1 MSVRRLNRD
10 ASECAARMRADMRNT
25 IEQYV
30 GYDES
35 LETMLD
41 ALVDDGMFPVE
52 HLLVEN
58 DTLVGALADAQH
70 DAARA
75 KAGLPNR
82 WHA

>member
-1 MSVRRLNRD
+1 MSVVRLNRAAAD
-10 ASECAARMRADMRNT
+10 IAARMRADMRNS
-25 IEQYV
+25 IEQHV
-30 GYDES
+30 GYDETWES
-35 LETMLD
+35 LLD

-75 KAGLPNR
+75 KAGLR
-82 WHA
+82 

>member
-1 MSVRRLNRD
+1 
-10 ASECAARMRADMRNT
+10 
-25 IEQYV
+25 
-30 GYDES
+30 
-35 LETMLD
+35 MLD

>member
-1 MSVRRLNRD
+1 VSVVRLNQE
-10 ASECAARMRADMRNT
+10 AVEYAARMRADMRNT

-30 GYDES
+30 GYDEA
-35 LETMLD
+35 LEGLLD

-75 KAGLPNR
+75 RAGLVNR